1 MTDIA
6 NILSIIGIVLLST
19 CISCC
24 ICICGSRVLSRPGGM
39 FDATVTPTE
48 SVV

>member
-6 NILSIIGIVLLST
+6 DILSIIGIVLLST

-39 FDATVTPTE
+39 FEATVTPTE
-48 SVV
+48 SLV